1 MRLQLEQP
9 RLACATPALQ
19 LSAAEQ
25 ETLRSFYQQQD
36 FALVW
41 NRHGRLEQ
49 LLEQLEQLA
58 DDGLNPASYQ
68 LDNLHGIGRKRAA
81 DPAQAACNDILASH
95 VYLQALQHLSWGR
108 LERSSV
114 EPLWHSPNTSAP
126 ARPVEAPSFAAEGLD
141 NLAATFER
149 ARPQLKAYRDL
160 RRAWAELRRQ
170 PLPNWPRIPAGPL
183 LRPGKSDSR
192 VLLLE
197 QRLASEGYLSEAAVT
212 ARASVAD
219 IDLYDPLLVDAV
231 ETFQREHLLQPDGV
245 VGPATLAELNISPA
259 ARRDQV
265 RVNLERLRWQARE
278 LEPRMVV
285 VDVAG
290 AGIVYYRNQEPVWQ
304 ARTQVG
310 RPERT
315 TPLLKSRISHLTL
328 NPTWTV
334 PPTILREDKLPEIQR
349 DIGFLEKN
357 RLRVLDYS
365 GNPLDPYQVDWSN
378 PRGILLR
385 QDAGPTNPLGQVAI
399 RFPNPFSVYLHDTP
413 SQHLF
418 DKLPRVFSSGCVRV
432 EQVMQLLDHLLADA
446 SPAERQRIDDILASG
461 RTRDVGLPR
470 PVPILLGYWTT
481 EVDAAGRLRFR
492 PDMYQLDARLL
503 AALDSARL

>member
-19 LSAAEQ
+19 LSATER
-25 ETLRSFYQQQD
+25 ETLRGFYQQQD
-36 FALVW
+36 FALAW
-41 NRHGRLEQ
+41 NRRGRLEQ

-68 LDNLHGIGRKRAA
+68 LDNLRRVGRKRAA
-81 DPAQAACNDILASH
+81 DPQQAACVDILASH

-126 ARPVEAPSFAAEGLD
+126 GRPVEAPSFAVKGLD
-141 NLAATFER
+141 DLAATFER
-149 ARPQLKAYRDL
+149 ARPQLKAYREL

-170 PLPNWPRIPAGPL
+170 PLPNWPHIPAGPL

-197 QRLASEGYLSEAAVT
+197 QRLAGEGYLSEAAVT
-212 ARASVAD
+212 ARAN

-231 ETFQREHLLQPDGV
+231 EAFQREHQLQPDGI

-357 RLRVLDYS
+357 QLRVLDYS
-365 GNPLDPYQVDWSN
+365 GNPLDPSQIDWSN
-378 PRGILLR
+378 PHGILLR

-432 EQVMQLLDHLLADA
+432 EQVMQLLDHLLADT
-446 SPAERQRIDDILASG
+446 SPSERQRIDDILASG
-461 RTRDVGLPR
+461 STRDVSLPR
-470 PVPILLGYWTT
+470 PVPILLGYWTA
-481 EVDAAGRLRFR
+481 EVDAEGRLRFR